1 MRKKLAALGLTAGL
15 LGGGAAG
22 FMLST
27 PVVSGAETT
36 SSTSSTSSTSATA
49 TAPDGGTL
57 VALDDWMASA
67 LAPLVTDGT
76 ITQAQADAVAA
87 ALQAARPGPGMRAG
101 HLIADL
107 DTAAQAIGIDAQ
119 TLRDALQDG
128 QTLAQVAEA
137 NGVDPQTVI
146 DAMVG
151 AAQSRIAED
160 VSSGPL
166 TQDEADQIL
175 ADVESHIT
183 DLVNGVA
190 PQGPPDGAPGFPG
203 PMGGPGVGR
212 GVFPA
217 PSTSSSSS
225 GAAST
230 SA

>member
-22 FMLST
+22 FMLGT
-27 PVVSGAETT
+27 PVVSGAETA
-36 SSTSSTSSTSATA
+36 SSATA
-49 TAPDGGTL
+49 TATAADG
-57 VALDDWMASA
+57 APAPDDWMASA

-76 ITQAQADAVAA
+76 ITQAQADAVTA
-87 ALQAARPGPGMRAG
+87 ALQAARPGPGMRVG

-107 DTAAQAIGIDAQ
+107 DTAAQAIGIDTDA
-119 TLRDALQDG
+119 LHDALQEG
-128 QTLAQVAEA
+128 QTLAEVAQA
-137 NGVDPQTVI
+137 NGVDPQAVV
-146 DAMVG
+146 DAMV
-151 AAQSRIAED
+151 AAARSRITED
-160 VSSGPL
+160 VSAGRLS
-166 TQDEADQIL
+166 QDEADRLL
-175 ADVESHIT
+175 ADIESRIT

-203 PMGGPGVGR
+203 PMGAPGAGM
-212 GVFPA
+212 GSFGGPA